1 MKKLPRISESEWQ
14 VMLVLWSKG
23 GMTTLEVVEQLKGK
37 AKWKPK
43 TVKTLI
49 DRLLKKGAVRFE
61 REGRRYRYY
70 PAVSRDECV
79 ASERNSFVRR
89 VYGGTMKPMLAA
101 LLEDAKLSSE
111 DISELREILDQ
122 KAEE

>member
-1 MKKLPRISESEWQ
+1 MKRLPRISESEWQ

-23 GMTTLEVVEQLKGK
+23 ALTTNEIVDQLRGK
-37 AKWKPK
+37 AQWKPK

-61 REGRRYRYY
+61 KEGRRYRYY
-70 PAVSRDECV
+70 PAVSRDECI

-101 LLEDAKLSSE
+101 LLEDAKLSPK
-111 DISELREILDQ
+111 DISELRDILDQ

>member
-14 VMLVLWSKG
+14 VMLVLWSEG
-23 GMTTLEVVEQLKGK
+23 ALTTNEIVDQLKGK
-37 AKWKPK
+37 VQWKPK

-49 DRLLKKGAVRFE
+49 DRLLKKGGVRFE
-61 REGRRYRYY
+61 KEGRRYRYY

-122 KAEE
+122 KVEE

>member
-14 VMLVLWSKG
+14 VMLVLWSQN
-23 GMTTLEVVEQLKGK
+23 GMTTNEVVEQLQGK
-37 AKWKPK
+37 AQWKPK

-49 DRLLKKGAVRFE
+49 DRLLQKGAVRFT

-70 PAVSRDECV
+70 PVVSRDACV

-89 VYGGTMKPMLAA
+89 VYDGSMKPMLAA

-111 DISELREILDQ
+111 DIAELREILDQ